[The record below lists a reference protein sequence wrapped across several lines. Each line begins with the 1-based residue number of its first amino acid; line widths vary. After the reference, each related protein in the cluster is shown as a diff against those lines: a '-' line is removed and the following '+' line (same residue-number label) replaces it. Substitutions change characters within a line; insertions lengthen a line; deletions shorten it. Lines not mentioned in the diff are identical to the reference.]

1 MARPL
6 LVALFHMRPFLV
18 FSSALAMSVAAAS
31 LCPRPAAAC
40 GGCFAPPSDN
50 TVVTD
55 HRMILS
61 ISSKETTLYDQIR
74 YAGNP
79 SSFAWVLPIR
89 GLAKVGIS
97 ADLVFQVIDQNT
109 RTSILAP
116 PKNCPAPPVCSYR
129 SSGAMDGGATRDS
142 SAVSFVNA
150 DASAGGGVTVV
161 KEETVGPYETVQLA
175 ATDPNALNAWL
186 SGHGYAIPADVT
198 PMLAGYVKEGF
209 GFLALKLVPGSG
221 VQSMKPV
228 RVTTEGA
235 LPSLPL
241 RMVAAGSGV
250 GVGVTLWV
258 VGDGRWEPRSF
269 PSFTVKASDLSWTWQ
284 TSTHDY
290 QAVRE
295 ASVAR
300 LGGAAWEVESSIA
313 FGASLVTSTIDRSVN
328 NTMPPQVQLPDGGFG
343 PFSLYDP
350 VAASDAGPAQTS
362 EQVADADML
371 ALFQRN
377 TAPIVTRMRSDLPRA
392 SLATDLDLQAS
403 ADQSTLPNIR
413 QITREADE
421 PLCANY
427 DGCTLTGQVPR
438 SQARANAI
446 ASCGGKGTGK
456 EFCPQL
462 GNTDD
467 PNASGGSSDCSVHAS
482 VAHDGA
488 APVGLAAVF
497 ALTAIARFA
506 RRRRSIHR

>member
-1 MARPL
+1 
-6 LVALFHMRPFLV
+6 
-18 FSSALAMSVAAAS
+18 
-31 LCPRPAAAC
+31 
-40 GGCFAPPSDN
+40 
-50 TVVTD
+50 
-55 HRMILS
+55 MILS

-97 ADLVFQVIDQNT
+97 ADLAFQLIDQNT

-129 SSGAMDGGATRDS
+129 SSGAMDGGAGTSSDS
-142 SAVSFVNA
+142 SSANRGSQSA
-150 DASAGGGVTVV
+150 DAATGVTVV

-186 SGHGYAIPADVT
+186 TGHGYAIPGDVT

-235 LPSLPL
+235 SPSLPL

-284 TSTHDY
+284 TNSHDY

-300 LGGAAWEVESSIA
+300 LGGAAWEIESSIA
-313 FGASLVTSTIDRSVN
+313 FGASLVTSTIDRTVN

-350 VAASDAGPAQTS
+350 IAASDAGPAQTS
-362 EQVADADML
+362 DEVADLDML
-371 ALFQRN
+371 ALFQGK
-377 TAPIVTRMRSDLPRA
+377 TAPTVTRMRSDLPRA

-427 DGCTLTGQVPR
+427 DGCTLTGQLPR

-446 ASCGGKGTGK
+446 ASCGGKGDGR

-462 GNTDD
+462 GSTDD
-467 PNASGGSSDCSVHAS
+467 PNASNGSGSSDCSVHAS
-482 VAHDGA
+482 VADDGA

-497 ALTAIARFA
+497 ALTAMARFA
-506 RRRRSIHR
+506 RRRRSAQR